1 MKSFFFFFFKKI
13 GETTETVTSK
23 AGEMM
28 EIQRMRGQIRTLE
41 RGTEADMLEKGKFI

>member
-1 MKSFFFFFFKKI
+1 MKSFFEDLGKKI

-28 EIQRMRGQIRTLE
+28 IERTDPNSGA
-41 RGTEADMLEKGKFI
+41 RQ